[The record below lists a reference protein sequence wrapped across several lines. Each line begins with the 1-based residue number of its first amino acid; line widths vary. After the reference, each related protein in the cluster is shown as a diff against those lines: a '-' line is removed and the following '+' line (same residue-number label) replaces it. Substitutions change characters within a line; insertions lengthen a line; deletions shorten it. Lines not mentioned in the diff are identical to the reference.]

1 MSWERVMAIVEKKLW
16 KEYFDRVASGKKKY
30 ELRLNDFEIAEGDT
44 LLLREWDREAR
55 TYTGR
60 KIEKHV
66 TEVSRFKLEDIYAF
80 NSKKEV
86 DQFGVQII
94 SIE

>member
-1 MSWERVMAIVEKKLW
+1 MATIEKKLN

-30 ELRLNDFEIAEGDT
+30 ELRLNDFEISEGDT
-44 LLLREWDREAR
+44 LLLREWDKDAK

-60 KIEKHV
+60 EIERRV

-80 NSKKEV
+80 NSKEEV
-86 DQFGVQII
+86 DRLGVQII